1 MRYFK
6 SVFILFLLL
15 AALAPAPRGAWADR
29 VKPMS
34 LDAITQGAQ
43 TIFQGECTEIK
54 SGKDPE
60 SGLMA
65 TWYTFKIAEGIKGK
79 IGEQFV
85 LKQYGGT
92 DGKITVNAPNVK
104 YQIGEKVVLFLYGV
118 SQIGFSSAVGMQQGK
133 FDITEDKEKNAQY
146 VSNGMPAMLLF
157 ANMAQ
162 SVPTVDKNGLRTTG
176 AARLRADRME
186 LKPFLDEVRALVKKQ
201 AEKEK
206 KADR

>member
-6 SVFILFLLL
+6 VAILRFLLIT
-15 AALAPAPRGAWADR
+15 ALAPAPHGAWADR

-34 LDAITQGAQ
+34 LDAITEGAR

-54 SGKDPE
+54 SAKDPE

-92 DGKITVNAPNVK
+92 DGKITVNVPGVK
-104 YQIGEKVVLFLYGV
+104 YKVGEKAVLFLYGQ

-133 FDITEDKEKNAQY
+133 FTIIEDKEKNAKY
-146 VSNGMPAMLLF
+146 VTNGMPAMLLF

-186 LKPFLDEVRALVKKQ
+186 LKPFLDEVRSLVKKQ

-206 KADR
+206 KADQ